1 MPGET
6 KMHSTDRQLMR
17 LLHGELGG
25 SKARE
30 LEDRLARDGALRA
43 RYHRLQRVWEGL
55 EPAPA
60 AAIVQDSDFSARVMA
75 AARRRAAS
83 ELSWALAPAWAR
95 AASVAALVAGL
106 VLGASFGVGS
116 SGVEVAE
123 LDSSSDQEVYALAEP
138 LSLAESYWL
147 TLEAAGSVDE
157 TDRPGSGLPQTG
169 DNGDERVR

>member
-6 KMHSTDRQLMR
+6 KMSSTDRQLMC
-17 LLHGELGG
+17 LLHGELEG
-25 SKARE
+25 SRARE

-60 AAIVQDSDFSARVMA
+60 AAIPVGFSTRVMA
-75 AARRRAAS
+75 AARRRAGAG

-106 VLGASFGVGS
+106 VLGASFGAGS

-123 LDSSSDQEVYALAEP
+123 SEVASDQEVYALAEP

-147 TLEAAGSVDE
+147 TLEAAGGLNDE
-157 TDRPGSGLPQTG
+157 SDDGA
-169 DNGDERVR
+169 ERVQ